1 MTIEEAKKILA
12 KAKRQLMPD
21 GWVYKLIKPP
31 DVKEIYKLL
40 EEREQIVR
48 CQKCRF
54 GRKAYQLAGF
64 VICTNRYSACHTSV
78 IEDTFFCAKGE
89 PKVGEQG

>member
-1 MTIEEAKKILA
+1 MSEFDYSDICVDCPN
-12 KAKRQLMPD
+12 R
-21 GWVYKLIKPP
+21 LI
-31 DVKEIYKLL
+31 VQCKECK
-40 EEREQIVR
+40 
-48 CQKCRF
+48 F

-89 PKVGEQG
+89 LKVDEQE